1 MELDITKRR
10 RLVNDLTLEILKAS
24 RPSHREVHVVS
35 EGDQSQLFVVDG
47 SRLYEL
53 DGATLLE
60 MRQAMGCGSPAVAE
74 LLNDLGVEAWPTIPV
89 PADDPPVR
97 ALSLAVAQKCNL
109 GCAYCYAEQGGFG
122 EPPKDMPISTSLDSV
137 RLLLEETTSGDHV
150 NLAFMGGE
158 PLRNRSV
165 LQETTLFAAA
175 EAAQRGVTIG
185 FSVTTNGTLLTK
197 EDADFFEDHGF
208 AVTVSLDGL
217 QPEHDRLRPFVGG
230 AGSYDLIMRRIQPLL
245 ERQRRMQVSA
255 RVTVTPFNSGLRR
268 VLDNFV
274 ANGFHSV
281 GFSPLLHAPNGK
293 NEMDTP
299 ELKHML
305 AEMIDCGL
313 AYEEHELR
321 GLRYPFL
328 NMINA
333 LEELE
338 RGTHRPYPC
347 GAGVG
352 YFGVSADGDLAA
364 CHRFVGNKDVGFGSV
379 AGGVDMARRRIWL
392 QERHVGQQLPCN
404 QCWARYL
411 CGGGCHH
418 EVLARGR
425 SACEYIRGW
434 LHYTIQAYARLRRL
448 QSRANVLEDPREQRF
463 DR

>member
-1 MELDITKRR
+1 MEASIAERS
-10 RLVNDLTLEILKAS
+10 RLVADLTLETLKAS
-24 RPSHREVHVVS
+24 RPSHRQVHVVS
-35 EGDQSQLFVVDG
+35 GGEQSQLFVVDG
-47 SRLYEL
+47 SRLYDLDEGTLSELRDAMSRNGLAVSELLDEL
-53 DGATLLE
+53 D
-60 MRQAMGCGSPAVAE
+60 
-74 LLNDLGVEAWPTIPV
+74 VEAWPDIPA
-89 PADDPPVR
+89 PPDDPPVR

-109 GCAYCYAEQGGFG
+109 GCTYCYAEQGGFG
-122 EPPKDMPISTSLDSV
+122 DAPKDMPIATSMDSV
-137 RLLLEETTSGDHV
+137 RLLLADASKGDRV

-165 LQETTLFAAA
+165 LQETTLYAAS
-175 EAAQRGVTIG
+175 EAARRGVTIG

-217 QPEHDRLRPFVGG
+217 QPEHDRLRSFVGG
-230 AGSYDLIMRRIQPLL
+230 KGSYDLIMRRVQPLL
-245 ERQRRMQVSA
+245 QKQRRMQVSA

-268 VLDNFV
+268 VLDHFV
-274 ANGFHSV
+274 AEGFHSV
-281 GFSPLLHAPNGK
+281 GFSPLLHAPNGT
-293 NEMDTP
+293 NEMDAP
-299 ELKHML
+299 ELQHML

-321 GLRYPFL
+321 GERYPFL
-328 NMINA
+328 NMVNA
-333 LEELE
+333 LKELE

-364 CHRFVGNKDVGFGSV
+364 CHRFVGNKDAGLGSV
-379 AGGVDMARRRIWL
+379 AEGLDLARRKIWL
-392 QERHVGQQLPCN
+392 EERHVGQQLPCN

-425 SACEYIRGW
+425 GACEYIRGW
-434 LHYTIQAYARLRRL
+434 LHYTIQAHGRLRRL
-448 QSRANVLEDPREQRF
+448 QSRTNVFAESGVAAL
-463 DR
+463 